1 MKRTPPQFTNLGMHF
16 VAAGSDVVL
25 VQVEVNVRGLLAVHA
40 RRLIK
45 SKRGTANISFGTV
58 RLTVATPDDQ
68 ERAHRAHE
76 VATKCEDYD
85 RMAEQ
90 NTALLAENG
99 LLRQLINERNHV
111 RENHGSGI

>member
-1 MKRTPPQFTNLGMHF
+1 MKRAAPVFTNLGMHF

-25 VQVEVNVRGLLAVHA
+25 VQIEVNVRGLLAVHA

-45 SKRGTANISFGTV
+45 SKRGVANVSFGTV

-68 ERAHRAHE
+68 EKANRAH
-76 VATKCEDYD
+76 VMATKCDDYD

-90 NTALLAENG
+90 NINLHAENG
-99 LLRQLINERNHV
+99 LLRQLINERNYA
-111 RENHGSGI
+111 RESHGSGI